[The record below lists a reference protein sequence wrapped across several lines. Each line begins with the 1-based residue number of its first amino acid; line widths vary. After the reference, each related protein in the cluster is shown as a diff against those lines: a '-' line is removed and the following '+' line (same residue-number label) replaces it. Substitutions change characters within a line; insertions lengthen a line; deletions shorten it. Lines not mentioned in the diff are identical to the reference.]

1 MQPPLLDAL
10 RVHLLARR
18 KAARTIT
25 TYLDL
30 AQSFLRLL
38 GETPPIPS
46 DVESFL
52 ARPRLAGGRRAA
64 SSINQALSAVRALAR
79 VAVADGT
86 WPRDPTADIAMLRE
100 PTKEP
105 TFLSRDELSAVFRA
119 AARNDNLSA
128 RARDL
133 ALLAVL
139 ATTGLRVHEVV
150 ALDIQ
155 QLERASGTL
164 LDVRGKGETRH
175 HVAVAASTVALLDD
189 WLRHRERVA
198 RVDERALFVSNAGT
212 RWSIRTVQRHVSAL
226 GERAGLAKRIAP
238 HALRHTLGTQA
249 LAMGVDILTL
259 ADIMRHSDL
268 ATTRRYVHLG
278 TERKRRAADTLDR
291 LVPSEVL
298 PRTET
303 SQAGDVFHLST
314 VDTKGDLDD
323 NVSKAA

>member
-1 MQPPLLDAL
+1 MQHPLLDAL
-10 RVHLLARR
+10 RVHLVARR
-18 KAARTIT
+18 KAARTIA
-25 TYLDL
+25 TYLEL
-30 AQSFLRLL
+30 SEAFLRLL
-38 GETPPIPS
+38 GETPPTPA

-52 ARPRLAGGRRAA
+52 ARPRLVGGRRAA
-64 SSINQALSAVRALAR
+64 SSINQALSALRALAR
-79 VAVADGT
+79 VGVAGGT
-86 WPRDPTADIAMLRE
+86 WTHDPTADIAMLRE

-105 TFLSRDELSAVFRA
+105 TFLSREELSAVFRA
-119 AARNDNLSA
+119 AARTDDPSA

-133 ALLAVL
+133 ALIAVL

-155 QLERASGTL
+155 QLERTSGTL

-189 WLRHRERVA
+189 WLGHREHLD

-238 HALRHTLGTQA
+238 HALRHTVGTLGLA
-249 LAMGVDILTL
+249 LGIDILTL
-259 ADIMRHSDL
+259 ADVMRHSDL

-278 TERKRRAADTLDR
+278 TERKRRAADILDR
-291 LVPSEVL
+291 LVPPEVL
-298 PRTET
+298 PLTDK
-303 SQAGDVFHLST
+303 SQAGDVLHLST